1 MGEAI
6 TSQGDTSGR
15 ALGLERTLRDQCSA
29 VWRLDNRGEWSC
41 VYRQDVEGLSE
52 VEGFAEFFSSMVS
65 PRLERGAEV
74 TAKMGDWMVMAV
86 VDEHGVL
93 VGVRNK
99 QGNPV
104 TIRTAMNMIESRSQR
119 GGFAEPEPTRPRQGK
134 IVDLGSASDAAPLRR
149 SQRLNSPPTGEIL
162 PDPLSSSWSVSS
174 ARHASEHLREV
185 PRPALPDPP
194 SLEDDSE
201 GFAFEIVF
209 QDEVS
214 EVEEQVGVGDD
225 VTVAADEHAVCAWG
239 DVVAHLSLLTE
250 QIRPH
255 LGARVALNY
264 WRDALKPRADLAD
277 YILVDIARARLRAA
291 SPSAQIEAPHR
302 DALTWAQ
309 EQWVARCALVVP
321 NVEEVLTTLGATPW
335 L

>member
-1 MGEAI
+1 MSEAI
-6 TSQGDTSGR
+6 TSQGDAGGR
-15 ALGLERTLRDQCSA
+15 SLGLERTLRDQCSA
-29 VWRLDNRGEWSC
+29 VWRLGHGGEWSC
-41 VYRQDVEGLSE
+41 VYRQDVEGLAE

-86 VDEHGVL
+86 VDEDGVL

-99 QGNPV
+99 LGNPV

-119 GGFAEPEPTRPRQGK
+119 GAHMKPTPAPRNGK
-134 IVDLGSASDAAPLRR
+134 VVDLGSASDAAPLRR

-162 PDPLSSSWSVSS
+162 PDPLSSSWSVTS

-185 PRPALPDPP
+185 PRTALPEPP

-214 EVEEQVGVGDD
+214 EVEVPVGVGDD
-225 VTVAADEHAVCAWG
+225 VTVAADERAVCAWG

-255 LGARVALNY
+255 IGARVALNY
-264 WRDALKPRADLAD
+264 WRDALGPRTDLAD
-277 YILVDIARARLRAA
+277 YILVDTARARLRAA
-291 SPSAQIEAPHR
+291 SPSAQIEPPHR

-321 NVEEVLTTLGATPW
+321 DVEEVLTTLGSTPW